1 MTRASTTQGA
11 GAGGMSMPTPNSPK
25 SGWGSGRGPVP
36 LEGATVLLA
45 EDEAFL
51 ALDLHD
57 SLEEAGARV
66 IGPVASL
73 SDALAA
79 ADAQTFD
86 AAILDIDL
94 QGKEV
99 MPVASILA
107 DRQIPFL
114 FHTAHGHLAH
124 FAPDFAQV
132 PICSKPTDPGRLI
145 RVLRELLD
153 RSNAN

>member
-1 MTRASTTQGA
+1 MIRGNAAQGA
-11 GAGGMSMPTPNSPK
+11 GAGGMQMPSSPEP
-25 SGWGSGRGPVP
+25 GWGSGRAPVP
-36 LEGATVLLA
+36 LAGATVLLA

-79 ADAQTFD
+79 ADAQAFD

-99 MPVASILA
+99 LPVASILA
-107 DRQIPFL
+107 DKQIPFL
-114 FHTAHGHLAH
+114 FHTAHGHVAQ

-132 PICSKPTDPGRLI
+132 PICSKPTDPSRLI
-145 RVLRELLD
+145 RILRELLD
-153 RSNAN
+153 RSHAN